1 MVAWYN
7 ASTALDRKYPMDPSD
22 QLFVCVFDEE
32 ARADE
37 VYRAM
42 RSFDRRLDEIKL
54 GNIAVARKSAD
65 GQVTSNETY
74 ELKSNQSLI
83 GSLPLVG
90 MLVGLVAASTGKLSL
105 SRRAAALLGGGAG
118 LVIGVIISTI
128 SELDL
133 GFPDEALRQIGEG
146 LAPNQSAIVML
157 VRPGEEGYVRPKLI
171 SLGGAFIQSAL
182 PRELIARLTAPR
194 KIELIRHQAE
204 RPATDQP
211 DSQ

>member
-1 MVAWYN
+1 
-7 ASTALDRKYPMDPSD
+7 MDPSD
-22 QLFVCVFDEE
+22 QLFVCVFDGE

-37 VYRAM
+37 VYRTM

-90 MLVGLVAASTGKLSL
+90 MLAGLVAASTGKLSL
-105 SRRAAALLGGGAG
+105 SRRAAVLLGGGAG

-133 GFPDEALRQIGEG
+133 GFPDEALRRIGEG

-157 VRPGEEGYVRPKLI
+157 CLLYTSP
-171 SLGGAFIQSAL
+171 S
-182 PRELIARLTAPR
+182 PR
-194 KIELIRHQAE
+194 
-204 RPATDQP
+204 D
-211 DSQ
+211 